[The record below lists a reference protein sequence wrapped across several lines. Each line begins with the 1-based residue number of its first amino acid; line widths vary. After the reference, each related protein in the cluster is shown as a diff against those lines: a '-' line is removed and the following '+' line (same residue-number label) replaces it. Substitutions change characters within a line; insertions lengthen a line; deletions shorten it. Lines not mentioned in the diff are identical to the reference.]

1 MIDLLRAIWQADS
14 GFPSGT
20 FAFSGGLE
28 GFYAMTPAAD
38 AAAFASVLHDL
49 LAHRWAT
56 GDRVAVAQA
65 HRAGDD
71 LAGIAAAD
79 AALDAATL
87 VRPLR
92 DGSRRNGMALLTAH
106 ERIGTASAAWLRAA
120 CRDGTCLGHLAVV
133 QGALLRALGLDLPS
147 AIASSG
153 YAAAAAL
160 VTASVRLGRVGAIEA
175 QRALSDVLPLLAS
188 LADNPPVMGSRPE
201 GFVPFLDIA
210 AARQARA
217 TMRLFVT

>member
-14 GFPSGT
+14 GFPSGS

-38 AAAFASVLHDL
+38 AAALASVLRDL
-49 LAHRWAT
+49 LTYRWAT
-56 GDRVAVAQA
+56 GDRVALAA
-65 HRAGDD
+65 SHRAGDD

-79 AALDAATL
+79 IALDVATPIQ
-87 VRPLR
+87 PLR
-92 DGSRRNGMALLTAH
+92 NGSRRNGMALLAAH
-106 ERIGTASAAWLRAA
+106 ERLGTPPAAWLRAA
-120 CRDGTCLGHLAVV
+120 CRDGTCLGHLAVM
-133 QGALLRALGLDLPS
+133 QGALFRALGLDLPA
-147 AIASSG
+147 AIAASG

-160 VTASVRLGRVGAIEA
+160 VTASVRLGRVGAIEG
-175 QRALSDVLPLLAS
+175 QRALFGVLPLLAE
-188 LADNPPVMGSRPE
+188 LAANPPAPSAQPE

-217 TMRLFVT
+217 TMRLFAT